1 MTQLGGQSI
10 LGLSAC
16 RRFEHA
22 LESPK
27 IFRGRALLIEADM
40 PTRAEVRAEA
50 SLGEFLLYFL
60 KLGCIGF
67 GGPIALVGYMQKDLV
82 DERKWITQEDY
93 LNGLAFSQLAPG
105 PLAAQLAMYL
115 GFVRAGFF
123 GATIVGG
130 AFILPSFL
138 MVLAI
143 GKIYVSFGG
152 TRIIAALFY
161 GIGAAVIA
169 IIARSAIKLVRTS
182 IKKDLLLWAV
192 FLALGVS
199 TAITEKEIVWL
210 FLAGGLLVMVTRTGI
225 STWRRG
231 RSAFSFLPYIASGTG
246 VFGTTGSLFLFFLKS
261 SLFVFGSGLAIVP
274 FLHGGA
280 VQEHHWLTETQ
291 FLDAVAVAM
300 ITPGPVV
307 ITVAFIGYLV
317 AGMTGACAAAL
328 GVFLPVYLFV
338 VIVGPFY
345 KRFSKNE
352 QVRNFVLGVTAAATG
367 AIAGAVVVLGRH
379 SIQDYWTLG
388 IAVTTF
394 LVLMKWRVPEPLII
408 VVSGLLGLI
417 IHVRAL

>member
-1 MTQLGGQSI
+1 MT
-10 LGLSAC
+10 
-16 RRFEHA
+16 
-22 LESPK
+22 
-27 IFRGRALLIEADM
+27 ADM
-40 PTRAEVRAEA
+40 ATQAEA
-50 SLGEFLLYFL
+50 QAPVSLAKFTLYFL

-82 DERKWITQEDY
+82 DERKWISQEDY

-115 GFVRAGFF
+115 GFVRAGFV
-123 GATIVGG
+123 GATIVGA

-143 GKIYVSFGG
+143 GKAYVAFGG
-152 TRIIAALFY
+152 TRIISALFY

-169 IIARSAIKLVRTS
+169 IIARSAMKLIKTS
-182 IKKDLLLWAV
+182 VKKDKLLWAV
-192 FLALGVS
+192 FLALALS

-210 FLAGGLLVMVTRTGI
+210 FLAGGLLVMIVRSDFSPWKRQT
-225 STWRRG
+225 ST
-231 RSAFSFLPYIASGTG
+231 FSLVAPGTG
-246 VFGTTGSLFLFFLKS
+246 FLSTTGPLFLFFLKS

-274 FLHGGA
+274 FLHGGV

-317 AGMTGACAAAL
+317 SGGAGACAAAL

-338 VIVGPFY
+338 VVIGPFY
-345 KRFSKNE
+345 KRFSQNI
-352 QVRNFVLGVTAAATG
+352 QVRAFVQGVTAAATG
-367 AIAGAVVVLGRH
+367 AIAGAVVVLGKH
-379 SIQDYWTLG
+379 SIRDYWTVG

-394 LVLMKWRVPEPLII
+394 LVLMKWKIPEPII
-408 VVSGLLGLI
+408 ILVSGLLGVAIRL
-417 IHVRAL
+417 R

>member
-1 MTQLGGQSI
+1 MKLGREAKSEAQTQVSL
-10 LGLSAC
+10 A
-16 RRFEHA
+16 RF
-22 LESPK
+22 
-27 IFRGRALLIEADM
+27 
-40 PTRAEVRAEA
+40 T
-50 SLGEFLLYFL
+50 LYFL

-82 DERKWITQEDY
+82 DERKWISQEDY

-115 GFVRAGFF
+115 GFIRAGFV
-123 GATIVGG
+123 GATIVGA

-143 GKIYVSFGG
+143 GKAYVAYGG
-152 TRIIAALFY
+152 TRIISALFY

-169 IIARSAIKLVRTS
+169 IIARSAIKLIKTS
-182 IKKDLLLWAV
+182 VKKDKLLWAV
-192 FLALGVS
+192 FLVLALS

-210 FLAGGLLVMVTRTGI
+210 FLAGGLLVMIARSDFSAWKRQT
-225 STWRRG
+225 ST
-231 RSAFSFLPYIASGTG
+231 FFFVPSGMPILS
-246 VFGTTGSLFLFFLKS
+246 TTGPLFLFFLKS

-274 FLHGGA
+274 FLHGGV

-317 AGMTGACAAAL
+317 SGATGAWAAAL

-338 VIVGPFY
+338 VVIGPFY
-345 KRFSKNE
+345 KRFSQNV
-352 QVRNFVLGVTAAATG
+352 QVRAFVQGVTAAATG
-367 AIAGAVVVLGRH
+367 AIAGAVIVLGRH
-379 SIQDYWTLG
+379 SIQDYWTVG
-388 IAVTTF
+388 IALTTF
-394 LVLMKWRVPEPLII
+394 LILLKWKIPEPIII
-408 VVSGLLGLI
+408 VAAGLLGVVIRL
-417 IHVRAL
+417 R